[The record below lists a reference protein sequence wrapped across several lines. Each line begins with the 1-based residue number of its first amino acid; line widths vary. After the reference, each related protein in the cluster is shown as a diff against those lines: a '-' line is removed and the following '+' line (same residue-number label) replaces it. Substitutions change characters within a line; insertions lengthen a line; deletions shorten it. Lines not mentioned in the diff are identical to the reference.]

1 MADADVIVAGA
12 GLWGATVA
20 RRLADAGRRVLVLER
35 RAAVG
40 GNCRAATD
48 AATGIEVHV
57 YGSHIFHTDNEE
69 VWRFVTRFTD
79 FNGYRHRV
87 IARRDG
93 RDYPLP
99 IGLPLLRAFFG
110 RGFTA
115 EEAETFLAAPANR
128 DALFDAFV
136 RGYTAKQWGVPPESV
151 DPSVIR
157 RLRVRFDDDTSYFTD
172 RWQGIPTEGY
182 GRFFARLLDHP
193 DIEVRCG
200 AAFSLDQADGRPV
213 YYSGPLDAL
222 FGFRY
227 GPLPWRSLRF
237 EAERVAVR
245 DFQGTAVVN
254 YPEMGIPYTR
264 IHEFKHYHPEWQEA
278 MRCSETIVM
287 REFPATWHP
296 GDEPYYPVSTP
307 EAEALLA
314 KYREAADAVP
324 GLVVGGRLG
333 SFRYDDMDDTVAAAL
348 EVTR

>member
-12 GLWGATVA
+12 GLWGSTLA
-20 RRLADAGRRVLVLER
+20 RRLAESGRRVLVMER
-35 RAAVG
+35 RDAVG
-40 GNCRAATD
+40 GNCRAETD
-48 AATGIEVHV
+48 PATGIEVHL
-57 YGSHIFHTDNEE
+57 YGSHIFHTDDPD

-93 RDYPLP
+93 KDYPLP

-172 RWQGIPTEGY
+172 RWQGIPSEGY
-182 GRFFARLLDHP
+182 NRLFERMLGHP
-193 DIEVRCG
+193 NIEVRRG
-200 AAFSLDQADGRPV
+200 TPFTLAEADGRPV

-222 FGFRY
+222 FDFRF

-237 EAERVAVR
+237 ETERVAVR
-245 DFQGTAVVN
+245 DFQGTSVVN
-254 YPEMGIPYTR
+254 YPETSVPFTR
-264 IHEFKHYHPEWQEA
+264 IHEFKHYHPERTDR
-278 MRCSETIVM
+278 MTRPETVVT
-287 REFPATWHP
+287 REYPAAWRP
-296 GDEPYYPVSTP
+296 GEEPYYPVNTP
-307 EAEALLA
+307 GSAELYAR
-314 KYREAADAVP
+314 YRAAADAVP

-348 EVTR
+348 SVKL